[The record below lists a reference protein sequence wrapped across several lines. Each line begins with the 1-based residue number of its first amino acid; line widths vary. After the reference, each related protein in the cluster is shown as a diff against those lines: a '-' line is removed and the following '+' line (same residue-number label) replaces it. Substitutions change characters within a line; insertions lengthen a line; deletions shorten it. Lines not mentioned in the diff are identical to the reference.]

1 MQRICCRSRLRTTS
15 EAASSRSAALRVR
28 LVVFPW
34 TFVPCTFLGA
44 GERGGMWPI
53 LESLRRSRGL
63 SVVNIPMIGELSVVI
78 PSAPGHGPLRANCCA
93 AIVPLP

>member
-44 GERGGMWPI
+44 GERGGCG
-53 LESLRRSRGL
+53 RSSNL
-63 SVVNIPMIGELSVVI
+63 SDEVG
-78 PSAPGHGPLRANCCA
+78 GFQW
-93 AIVPLP
+93 